1 MIQRAVRSQ
10 GVCIADQCRNLEFGP
25 EKAFKGKRLV
35 NHTIRTVEIT
45 VSRFCENL
53 CYMEPYCVSINLYT
67 RADGNGNYRCEL
79 NNATHEGH
87 EEKLIEQA
95 MYSYHAAESNCV
107 QNPCKNNATCQ
118 SGFTKKGYRCLC
130 TAGFEGPICER
141 DVNECV
147 RGLQKFSSD
156 AFCTDT
162 KGSCNCTCKH
172 GFTGNGRECKDI
184 DECVGGSH
192 SCSPD
197 AYCNNTKGSYNC
209 TCKPGFLGSGREC
222 EDINECLGTLHTCS
236 PHAFCNNT
244 KGSYSC
250 TCKHGLTGNGR
261 ECKGASSCKEIYDIS
276 NVSGVV
282 TLLVDSQPLS
292 VFCHMGNFGCGDGGW
307 TPVMKIDGRK
317 TTFHYDAHYWKNHDK
332 VNLFGGETGFDEQE
346 SKLPTYWNTSFSKI
360 CLGMK
365 INKHHKFIVINRLA
379 DSLHSLI
386 ADDQYR
392 NTSLGRDEWKA
403 LIGSNA
409 SLQHNCNREGFNVFS
424 GRRDRSKVRI
434 GIISNDQNDC
444 YSCNSLIGFGTGSQ
458 HNNVESCGNEARH
471 IGLDNGQ
478 KSIKAMG
485 YILVQ

>member
-1 MIQRAVRSQ
+1 MSCTESELEKRSTL
-10 GVCIADQCRNLEFGP
+10 VFTTRCRKRWGQFN
-25 EKAFKGKRLV
+25 GKT
-35 NHTIRTVEIT
+35 NQYEINKYRYT
-45 VSRFCENL
+45 TGCRQQI
-53 CYMEPYCVSINLYT
+53 SINL
-67 RADGNGNYRCEL
+67 
-79 NNATHEGH
+79 
-87 EEKLIEQA
+87 EEIQKLIA
-95 MYSYHAAESNCV
+95 
-107 QNPCKNNATCQ
+107 
-118 SGFTKKGYRCLC
+118 
-130 TAGFEGPICER
+130 
-141 DVNECV
+141 
-147 RGLQKFSSD
+147 
-156 AFCTDT
+156 
-162 KGSCNCTCKH
+162 
-172 GFTGNGRECKDI
+172 
-184 DECVGGSH
+184 
-192 SCSPD
+192 
-197 AYCNNTKGSYNC
+197 
-209 TCKPGFLGSGREC
+209 
-222 EDINECLGTLHTCS
+222 
-236 PHAFCNNT
+236 
-244 KGSYSC
+244 
-250 TCKHGLTGNGR
+250 
-261 ECKGASSCKEIYDIS
+261 
-276 NVSGVV
+276 
-282 TLLVDSQPLS
+282 PL
-292 VFCHMGNFGCGDGGW
+292 FQ
-307 TPVMKIDGRK
+307 